1 MISITHIEYLDID
14 LELYLAKFRVSGL
27 YRDEAIDEVVC
38 LDIKNIRINEVSEIE
53 INSTLSFLQAVQDI
67 KENLREKRV
76 KNTLINIAYDKHIE
90 HKKEIEELLLTLE
103 LKKKKTKRN
112 IETITYDR
120 KGNLSKL
127 Y

>member
-38 LDIKNIRINEVSEIE
+38 LDIKNIRINEVSKIE

-76 KNTLINIAYDKHIE
+76 KNALINIAYDKHIE

-120 KGNLSKL
+120 KGKLSKL